1 MTSLKDLLN
10 QIESLQS
17 QVAEVRQREVGEA
30 IAKVR
35 SIIDE
40 YQLSPADIFPNGRA
54 TKSPAV
60 RKSAGKVPAKYRDPA
75 TGKTWTGRGLAPKW
89 LAGKN
94 KDDFLIKN

>member
-1 MTSLKDLLN
+1 MTALKDLLA

-40 YQLSPADIFPNGRA
+40 YQLTEGDVFPTRA
-54 TKSPAV
+54 RAATSK
-60 RKSAGKVPAKYRDPA
+60 RAGSKVAAKYRDPV
-75 TGKTWTGRGLAPKW
+75 TGKTWSGRGLAPKW

-94 KDDFLIKN
+94 KDDYLIR

>member
-1 MTSLKDLLN
+1 MATLKELLS

-17 QVAEVRQREVGEA
+17 QVSEVRQREVGEA

-40 YQLSPADIFPNGRA
+40 YQLSVADVFPNAR
-54 TKSPAV
+54 
-60 RKSAGKVPAKYRDPA
+60 AGKAAAKKSSGKVAAKYRDPIS
-75 TGKTWTGRGLAPKW
+75 GKTWSGRGLAPKW

-94 KDDFLIKN
+94 KDDYLIQN